1 MPCSTS
7 AFPPQKRL
15 ENPANP
21 PNNFFNSSISDPDGT
36 ILTDRNPN
44 DRNIFGFDG
53 DFFESDQ
60 YLSNDQRATTLR
72 LSTDGDGYAP
82 GAVLFSTDL
91 FAPKIEPVKSVDKPV
106 AQAGEVLTYQVA
118 VRNTGLDPATNVVFS
133 DAIPANTDYV
143 ENSLNIVSGANSGPK
158 TDAPDGDAAE
168 FVAESVVF
176 RLGELAVNGSAT
188 VQFKVR
194 VHSVGLPAD
203 LRILNSGTVG
213 FKSKTLDEHGE
224 EETNEVS
231 TRVILPDLKVT
242 KRHTGDFEAGGSATF
257 EIDVKNVGEAPT
269 HGSTVVTD
277 TLPPEVTLDGTPS
290 GDGWSC
296 GPSTK
301 GFRCERSDPLPA
313 GASFPTIRAR
323 VQISEDAAGNRLV
336 NVVTVTTPGDPNDL
350 NDTDTDE
357 GDVPLPDL
365 AIEKVALTPEVFPEE
380 EVRYLITVVNR
391 GPVRATN
398 VIVKE
403 ELPLNVTILSIKP
416 DQGECGDRVCRLGTL
431 LKGQTVKIEVT
442 GVTDR
447 DSGGRTLP
455 NTVRVDAR
463 QKDLNPED
471 NTDGAIVRVKPKAD
485 VVVEKSA
492 AAPTLAAGGIAQ
504 FLVVV
509 RNNGPSTAT
518 DVVLN
523 DIVPPGLQPLAFAPS
538 QGTCEGNSCSLG
550 RLADGGVAEV
560 LVFLQTSPEQAG
572 QTFVNLA
579 RAAAVE
585 FDPNL
590 SNNEDD
596 ATITLTN
603 TPVETANVV
612 VTKRADKPIVTVG
625 DVVKFTVTAENQGP
639 GTATNVMLS
648 DGANPAVEILSAEP
662 SQGSCVIAKPSS
674 CNLGTLA
681 PGARA
686 TLVVRARVVAAGLL
700 RNVAAVIFPGSDPN
714 PMDSLNIARVAVRA
728 NVGLRKRANRSRV
741 RAGGRVTFRMT
752 AEARGVTEIT
762 NAVVCDRLPEHL
774 SVISMGGGRLRAGR
788 VCWRLGRLEPGR
800 PRTVRM
806 VARAGRVS
814 RSIRVLNIARL
825 TGRGVPAG
833 RRAIARVRILPA
845 ASRPPGV
852 TG

>member
-1 MPCSTS
+1 MPGPRLTRRTPTRPNS
-7 AFPPQKRL
+7 FP
-15 ENPANP
+15 
-21 PNNFFNSSISDPDGT
+21 D
-36 ILTDRNPN
+36 
-44 DRNIFGFDG
+44 
-53 DFFESDQ
+53 
-60 YLSNDQRATTLR
+60 
-72 LSTDGDGYAP
+72 
-82 GAVLFSTDL
+82 
-91 FAPKIEPVKSVDKPV
+91 
-106 AQAGEVLTYQVA
+106 
-118 VRNTGLDPATNVVFS
+118 
-133 DAIPANTDYV
+133 
-143 ENSLNIVSGANSGPK
+143 
-158 TDAPDGDAAE
+158 
-168 FVAESVVF
+168 SVVF

-194 VHSVGLPAD
+194 VHSVGLPPN
-203 LRILNSGTVG
+203 LRIVNSGTVG
-213 FKSKTLDEHGE
+213 FKSKTLDEPGT

-231 TRVILPDLKVT
+231 TRVILPDLRVQKT
-242 KRHTGDFEAGGSATF
+242 HTGDFEAGGSATF
-257 EIDVKNVGEAPT
+257 EIAVRNVGEAPT
-269 HGSTVVTD
+269 HGPTVVTD

-296 GPSTK
+296 EPSTD
-301 GFRCERSDPLPA
+301 GFRCERSDPLAA
-313 GASFPTIRAR
+313 GDSFPTIRAR
-323 VQISEDAAGNRLV
+323 VQISEDAAGSRLV
-336 NVVTVTTPGDPNDL
+336 NVAKVTTPGDPNDL

-365 AIEKVALTPEVFPEE
+365 AIDKVALTPEVFPEE
-380 EVRYLITVVNR
+380 EVRYLITVLNR

-398 VIVKE
+398 VTVSEVVPLDVTLLSVKPE
-403 ELPLNVTILSIKP
+403 K
-416 DQGECGDRVCRLGTL
+416 GECGDRVCRLGTL
-431 LKGQTVKIEVT
+431 LKGETVKIEVT

-447 DSGGRTLP
+447 DSGGRALP
-455 NTVRVDAR
+455 NQVRVDAR

-471 NTDGAIVRVKPKAD
+471 NVDGAIVRVKPKAD

-509 RNNGPSTAT
+509 RNDGPSTAT

-560 LVFLQTSPEQAG
+560 LVFLQSSPEQAG
-572 QTFVNLA
+572 QTFVNIA

-612 VTKRADKPIVTVG
+612 VTKRADKQIVTVG
-625 DVVKFTVTAENQGP
+625 DVVTFTVTAENQGP

-674 CNLGTLA
+674 CDLGALA

-686 TLVVRARVVAAGLL
+686 TVVVRARVVAAGLL

-714 PMDSLNIARVAVRA
+714 PMDSLNVARVAVRA
-728 NVGLRKRANRSRV
+728 NVGLRKRANRSTV
-741 RAGGRVTFRMT
+741 RSGGRVTFTMT
-752 AEARGVTEIT
+752 AEARGVTEIE
-762 NAVVCDRLPEHL
+762 NAVVCDRMPEHL
-774 SVISMGGGRLRAGR
+774 SVITMGGGRLRAGR

-806 VARAGRVS
+806 VTRAGRVS
-814 RSIRVLNIARL
+814 RSRRVLNIARL
-825 TGRGVPAG
+825 TGQGVPAG
-833 RRAIARVRILPA
+833 RLAIARVRILPA
-845 ASRPPGV
+845 RPASRRDRL
-852 TG
+852 TAAR